1 MTLIPIKFDTNDSD
15 NNDNDNDNTDTDTD
29 MSGGTK
35 SGEAGAEECGK

>member
-1 MTLIPIKFDTNDSD
+1 MTLIPIKFDTDD
-15 NNDNDNDNTDTDTD
+15 NENDNNDNTDTDTN